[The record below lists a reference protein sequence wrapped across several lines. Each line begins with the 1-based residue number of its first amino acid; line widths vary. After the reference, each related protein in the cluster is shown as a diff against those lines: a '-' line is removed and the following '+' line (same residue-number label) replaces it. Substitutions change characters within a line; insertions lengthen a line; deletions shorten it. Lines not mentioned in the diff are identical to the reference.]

1 MRAAVLLYSVP
12 TQLPVVPGDGVH
24 VAEWLP
30 CQGARFTKIA
40 SFPLLSALVNQY
52 LGYGLALH
60 CGMLRRS

>member
-30 CQGARFTKIA
+30 CQGARFT
-40 SFPLLSALVNQY
+40 
-52 LGYGLALH
+52 
-60 CGMLRRS
+60 